1 MGMRELS
8 IFLILLAFFSCA
20 TVPEKPYE
28 VDESKIG
35 RGFNL
40 FSKKA
45 EIERGKGF
53 AREIEANLEL
63 LNHPYAENYISEI
76 GETLI
81 RNYRRQELVS
91 DYEYRFKIVN
101 SMDVNA
107 FATMGGQV
115 WINRGL
121 IEKSDSEEEIAGVLA
136 HEIGHVAGRHIS
148 SQISKQLLILG
159 LTSLASAA
167 IKDEDLKSIVQ
178 ISGGAY
184 LFFSSLKFSR
194 DNEREADYLAIQML
208 YDSGYNPLGM
218 KVFFQKL
225 LEMKKGGVE
234 LPFLSTHPTTEERIM
249 NIEYYISKLPPK
261 NYKATN
267 RKNFLYVKRILST
280 YPLPEKQ
287 RE

>member
-1 MGMRELS
+1 MRKLS
-8 IFLILLAFFSCA
+8 IFLILLTFLSCA

-35 RGFNL
+35 KGFNL
-40 FSKKA
+40 FSKKD
-45 EIERGKGF
+45 EIEQGKGF
-53 AREIEANLEL
+53 AKEIEANLEL
-63 LNHPYAENYISEI
+63 LNDPYAENYISEI
-76 GETLI
+76 GETLVK
-81 RNYRRQELVS
+81 NYRRQELVS
-91 DYEYRFKIVN
+91 GYEYRFKIVN

-121 IEKSDSEEEIAGVLA
+121 IEKADSEEEIAGVLA

-148 SQISKQLLILG
+148 HQISRQLLILG
-159 LTSLASAA
+159 IVGLASAV
-167 IKDEDLKSIVQ
+167 IKDEDLKSAVQ
-178 ISGGAY
+178 IGGGAY
-184 LFFSSLKFSR
+184 LFFSTLKFSR

-208 YDSGYNPLGM
+208 YDSGYNPSGM

-225 LEMKKGGVE
+225 LEMKKGGIE

-261 NYKATN
+261 SYKTPN
-267 RKNFLYVKRILST
+267 RKNFIYVKRILST
-280 YPLPEKQ
+280 YPLPEKK
-287 RE
+287 EK

>member
-1 MGMRELS
+1 MKKLS
-8 IFLILLAFFSCA
+8 VILILLAFFSCA

-40 FSKKA
+40 FSKKD
-45 EIERGKGF
+45 EIEQGKGF
-53 AREIEANLEL
+53 AKEIEAKLEL
-63 LNHPYAENYISEI
+63 LNDPYAENYISEI

-81 RNYRRQELVS
+81 KNYRKQELVS
-91 DYEYRFKIVN
+91 GYEYRFKIVN

-107 FATMGGQV
+107 FATMGGQI

-121 IEKSDSEEEIAGVLA
+121 IEKSDTEEEIAGVLA

-148 SQISKQLLILG
+148 HQISRQLLIMG
-159 LTSLASAA
+159 IVGLASAF

-184 LFFSSLKFSR
+184 LFFSTLKFSR

-208 YDSGYNPLGM
+208 HDSGYSPLGM
-218 KVFFQKL
+218 KLFFQKL
-225 LEMKKGGVE
+225 LEIKKKGIE

-261 NYKATN
+261 NYRATN
-267 RKNFLYVKRILST
+267 RKNFLYVKRLLST
-280 YPLPEKQ
+280 YPLPQKKGEQ
-287 RE
+287 P

>member
-1 MGMRELS
+1 MRKIS
-8 IFLILLAFFSCA
+8 VFLILLSILSCA

-35 RGFNL
+35 KGFNL
-40 FSKKA
+40 FSKKD
-45 EIERGKGF
+45 EIEQGKGF
-53 AREIEANLEL
+53 AKEIEAKLEL
-63 LNHPYAENYISEI
+63 LNDPYAENYISEI

-91 DYEYRFKIVN
+91 GYEYRFKIVN

-121 IEKSDSEEEIAGVLA
+121 IEKSDSEEEIVGVLA

-148 SQISKQLLILG
+148 HQISRQLLILG
-159 LTSLASAA
+159 IVGLASAV

-178 ISGGAY
+178 IGGGAY
-184 LFFSSLKFSR
+184 LFFSTLKFSR

-225 LEMKKGGVE
+225 LEMKKGGIE

-261 NYKATN
+261 NYKNPN
-267 RKNFLYVKRILST
+267 RKNFLYVKRLLST
-280 YPLPEKQ
+280 YPLPEKK
-287 RE
+287 EK

>member
-1 MGMRELS
+1 MRKYFIILIVL
-8 IFLILLAFFSCA
+8 IFAGCA

-45 EIERGKGF
+45 EIEQGKGF
-53 AREIEANLEL
+53 AKEIEANLEL
-63 LNHPYAENYISEI
+63 LNDPYAENYIAGI
-76 GETLI
+76 GESLI
-81 RNYRRQELVS
+81 QNYRRQELVS
-91 DYEYRFKIVN
+91 DYEFRFKIVN

-121 IEKSDSEEEIAGVLA
+121 IEKADSEEEVAGVLA

-148 SQISKQLLILG
+148 QQISRQLLILG
-159 LTSLASAA
+159 IVGIASAVV
-167 IKDEDLKSIVQ
+167 KDEDLKTIIQVG
-178 ISGGAY
+178 GGAY
-184 LFFSSLKFSR
+184 FFFSTLKFSR

-208 YDSGYNPLGM
+208 YDSGYDPSGM
-218 KVFFQKL
+218 KIFFQKL
-225 LEMKKGGVE
+225 LEMKKGGIE

-261 NYKATN
+261 KFRTSDK
-267 RKNFLYVKRILST
+267 RNFLYVKRLLST
-280 YPLPEKQ
+280 YPEPKKKTS
-287 RE
+287 

>member
-1 MGMRELS
+1 MRKLFVF
-8 IFLILLAFFSCA
+8 IAILTFFSCA

-35 RGFNL
+35 KGFNL

-45 EIERGKGF
+45 EIEQGKGF
-53 AREIEANLEL
+53 AKEIEANLEL
-63 LNHPYAENYISEI
+63 LNDPYAENYIAQI
-76 GETLI
+76 GEFLI
-81 RNYRRQELVS
+81 SNYRKQELVS

-107 FATMGGQV
+107 FATMGGQIWV
-115 WINRGL
+115 NRGL

-148 SQISKQLLILG
+148 HQISRQLLIMG
-159 LTSLASAA
+159 IVGLASVL

-184 LFFSSLKFSR
+184 LFFSTLKFSR
-194 DNEREADYLAIQML
+194 DNEREADYIAIQML
-208 YDSGYNPLGM
+208 YDSGYDPSGM
-218 KVFFQKL
+218 RKFFQKL
-225 LEMKKGGVE
+225 LEMKKDGIE

-249 NIEYYISKLPPK
+249 NIDYYISKLPPK
-261 NYKATN
+261 KFKVSNKN
-267 RKNFLYVKRILST
+267 NFLYGKRLLST
-280 YPLPEKQ
+280 YPEPKKKN
-287 RE
+287 

>member
-1 MGMRELS
+1 MRKLF
-8 IFLILLAFFSCA
+8 IFITILTFFSCA

-45 EIERGKGF
+45 EIEQGKGF
-53 AREIEANLEL
+53 AKEIESNLEL
-63 LNHPYAENYISEI
+63 LNDPYAENYIAEI
-76 GETLI
+76 GESLI

-107 FATMGGQV
+107 FATMGGQIWV
-115 WINRGL
+115 NRGL
-121 IEKSDSEEEIAGVLA
+121 IEKSDSEEELAGVLA

-148 SQISKQLLILG
+148 HQISRQLLILG
-159 LTSLASAA
+159 IVGIASAM

-184 LFFSSLKFSR
+184 LFFSTLKFSR
-194 DNEREADYLAIQML
+194 DNEREADYIAIQML
-208 YDSGYNPLGM
+208 YDGSYNPSGM
-218 KVFFQKL
+218 KIFFQKL
-225 LEMKKGGVE
+225 LEMKRGGIE

-261 NYKATN
+261 KFKVPNKN
-267 RKNFLYVKRILST
+267 NFLYVKRLLST
-280 YPLPEKQ
+280 YPEPKKK
-287 RE
+287 

>member
-1 MGMRELS
+1 MRKIFIYLS
-8 IFLILLAFFSCA
+8 IFCFIGCA

-35 RGFNL
+35 KGFNL
-40 FSKKA
+40 FTKKD
-45 EIERGKGF
+45 EIEQGKGF
-53 AREIEANLEL
+53 AKEIEANLEL
-63 LNHPYAENYISEI
+63 LHDPYAENYIAEI
-76 GETLI
+76 GKNLI

-107 FATMGGQV
+107 FATMGGQF

-148 SQISKQLLILG
+148 HQISRQLLILG
-159 LTSLASAA
+159 IVGLASAI

-178 ISGGAY
+178 IGGGAY
-184 LFFSSLKFSR
+184 FFFSSLKFSR
-194 DNEREADYLAIQML
+194 DNEREADYIAIHML
-208 YDSGYNPLGM
+208 YDSSYNPIGM
-218 KVFFQKL
+218 KTFFQKL
-225 LEMKKGGVE
+225 LEMKKGGIE

-249 NIEYYISKLPPK
+249 NIEYYISKLPSKEYRVP
-261 NYKATN
+261 NN
-267 RKNFLYVKRILST
+267 SNFLYVKRLLST
-280 YPLPEKQ
+280 YPEPK
-287 RE
+287 RK